1 MAESIEA
8 ALKGQVVLWGAP
20 TFDQAGIAWGEMQH
34 AAGGAAQFNR
44 SRMEVVMP
52 TGGKVILRSLDNP
65 DNARG
70 HTANLV
76 VVDEAPLIDARAWY
90 DVLRP
95 VLSDTNGKALLGG
108 TPKGHNWFWREC
120 QAAKDAPD
128 SAFWQAPTLGV
139 AIVDGKL
146 VRKPHQ
152 MENPSF
158 PFAEAER
165 MFESLPAKTFEQE
178 FLAAFVDDAG
188 LVFRGVRGVSTL
200 QPGTPEKGHSYIMGV
215 DWARSYDWTVLSV
228 IDATTKRQVA
238 IDRFNKIDYAFQLG
252 RLEAMAARWH
262 CGSIIAEAN
271 SMGTPLIEALQRKGL
286 PVTAFT
292 TTQQSKAIII
302 EGLALAIEKASIALL
317 ADDTQ
322 MAELEAYDMERLP
335 GGAFRYN
342 APQGMHDD
350 TVIATALAWHGAQV
364 PERRKATQHQG

>member
-1 MAESIEA
+1 
-8 ALKGQVVLWGAP
+8 
-20 TFDQAGIAWGEMQH
+20 MQH
-34 AAGGAAQFNR
+34 AAGGVAQFNR
-44 SRMEVVMP
+44 SRMEVVLP

-70 HTANLV
+70 HTADLV
-76 VVDEAPLIDARAWY
+76 VVDEAPMIDARAWY

-95 VLSDTNGKALLGG
+95 IISDTNGSALLMG
-108 TPKGHNWFWREC
+108 TPKGHNWYWREC

-146 VRKPHQ
+146 VRSQHP

-158 PFAEAER
+158 PFSEAVR
-165 MFESLPAKTFEQE
+165 MFQSLPSKTFEQE

-200 QPGTPEKGHSYIMGV
+200 QPGTPDLAHSYIMGV

-228 IDATTKRQVA
+228 IDATTRQQVA
-238 IDRFNKIDYAFQLG
+238 LDRFNQIDYAFQLA

-262 CGSIIAEAN
+262 VQSIIAEAN
-271 SMGTPLIEALQRKGL
+271 SMGAPLIETLQRRGL

-292 TTQQSKAIII
+292 TTQQSKAQII
-302 EGLALAIEKASIALL
+302 EGLALAIERALVTLL
-317 ADDTQ
+317 ADETQ
-322 MAELEAYDMERLP
+322 MAELEAYDMQRLP

-350 TVIATALAWHGAQV
+350 TVIATALAWSGANV
-364 PERRKATQHQG
+364 ESPRAFAGAY

>member
-1 MAESIEA
+1 MAV
-8 ALKGQVVLWGAP
+8 ALECAVKGQTVLWGAP
-20 TFDQAGIAWGEMQH
+20 TFDQAGIGWGEMQH
-34 AAGGAAQFNR
+34 AAGGLAQFNR
-44 SRMEVVMP
+44 SRMEVILP

-70 HTANLV
+70 HTAHGV
-76 VVDEAPLIDARAWY
+76 IIDEAPRVDGRAWF
-90 DVLRP
+90 DVVRP
-95 VLSDTNGKALLGG
+95 IISDTNGWALLMG
-108 TPKGHNWFWREC
+108 TPLGHNWFWREC

-139 AIVDGKL
+139 AIVDSKL
-146 VRKPHQ
+146 VRRPHP
-152 MENPSF
+152 MENSSF

-200 QPGTPEKGHSYIMGV
+200 QPGTPEKDHSYIMGV

-228 IDATTKRQVA
+228 IDATIKRQVA
-238 IDRFNKIDYAFQLG
+238 LDRFNKIDYAFQLG

-262 CGSIIAEAN
+262 CHSIIAEAN
-271 SMGTPLIEALQRKGL
+271 SMGTPLIETLQRKGL
-286 PVTAFT
+286 PVRAFT
-292 TTQQSKAIII
+292 TTQQSKTQII
-302 EGLALAIEKASIALL
+302 EALALAIERATVTLL
-317 ADDTQ
+317 ADETQ
-322 MAELEAYDMERLP
+322 IAELEAYDMQRLP

-350 TVIATALAWHGAQV
+350 TVIATALAWSGMGLTGPLAV
-364 PERRKATQHQG
+364 LL